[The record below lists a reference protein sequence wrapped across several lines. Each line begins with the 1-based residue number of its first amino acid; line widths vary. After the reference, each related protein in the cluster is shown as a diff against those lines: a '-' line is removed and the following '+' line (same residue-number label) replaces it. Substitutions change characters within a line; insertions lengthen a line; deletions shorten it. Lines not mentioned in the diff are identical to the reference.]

1 MYLLWIKTLYLTFAI
16 IYIYKHSI
24 MTTSIYKRS
33 SCNACSTIF
42 SLMQNEINKLAQL
55 NRQRTRETYTA
66 ALNSFKAFRNG
77 TDIHL
82 SDVNSELIMAYESY
96 LLHRGVVKNTISF
109 YMRIL
114 RAAYNR
120 AANNGLTPQQSPF
133 NKVYTGVDKTIKRAI
148 SAKYIRKIKNINL
161 SDRLDLDFA
170 RDMFM
175 FSFYTRG
182 MSFIDMAYLRKKNL
196 KNSTLTYCRQK
207 TKQNLYIHWEKCMN
221 DIVEKYDK
229 NETPYLLPIICD
241 MGKNDRKQYLAAMA
255 KINRNLK
262 TIAQM
267 VNLSVNLSLYVAR
280 HSWASIAHS
289 RNIPISVI
297 SESLGHDSEQTTQIY
312 LASLNNSLVD
322 KANAKIINNL

>member
-1 MYLLWIKTLYLTFAI
+1 
-16 IYIYKHSI
+16 
-24 MTTSIYKRS
+24 
-33 SCNACSTIF
+33 
-42 SLMQNEINKLAQL
+42 
-55 NRQRTRETYTA
+55 
-66 ALNSFKAFRNG
+66 
-77 TDIHL
+77 
-82 SDVNSELIMAYESY
+82 
-96 LLHRGVVKNTISF
+96 
-109 YMRIL
+109 
-114 RAAYNR
+114 
-120 AANNGLTPQQSPF
+120 
-133 NKVYTGVDKTIKRAI
+133 
-148 SAKYIRKIKNINL
+148 
-161 SDRLDLDFA
+161 
-170 RDMFM
+170 
-175 FSFYTRG
+175 
-182 MSFIDMAYLRKKNL
+182 
-196 KNSTLTYCRQK
+196 
-207 TKQNLYIHWEKCMN
+207 MN

-297 SESLGHDSEQTTQIY
+297 SEGLGHDSEQTTQIY